1 MTRTLPVST
10 DPYVNGIDKIRYI
23 DETTDDEG
31 GEPTARD
38 RLLPTKPPHATLPEV
53 AEEESKLP
61 APEPET
67 RPSESSTSGESQ
79 TSLSTD
85 VMKNLDKKMANGGSS
100 EGLGSD
106 MSGEGEG
113 EGEGK
118 GEGGG
123 EGKGGGQRQGQEGCN
138 GGDLSPKGVQKDSIE
153 SAAVTRENGV
163 AQS

>member
-1 MTRTLPVST
+1 M
-10 DPYVNGIDKIRYI
+10 NGIDKIRYI

-53 AEEESKLP
+53 AEEESKLQ

-67 RPSESSTSGESQ
+67 QPSEPSTSGESQ

-85 VMKNLDKKMANGGSS
+85 VMKNLDKKIANGGSS
-100 EGLGSD
+100 EGLGSE

-118 GEGGG
+118 V
-123 EGKGGGQRQGQEGCN
+123 GGQRQGQEGCN
-138 GGDLSPKGVQKDSIE
+138 GGNLSPKEVKKDSIE